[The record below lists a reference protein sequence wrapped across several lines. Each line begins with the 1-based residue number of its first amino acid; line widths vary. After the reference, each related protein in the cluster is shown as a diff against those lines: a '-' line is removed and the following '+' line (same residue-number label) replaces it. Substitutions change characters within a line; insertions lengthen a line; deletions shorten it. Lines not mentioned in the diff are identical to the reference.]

1 VAEQH
6 VGAEPSGCDSDA
18 KIDLWQQA
26 AILAPGTLLAS
37 SRSVMREIVVQRK
50 MSRWPADPAVGVHE
64 RRSLERR
71 GHLYYRRLGKRPN
84 EATGGQGLVICLCP
98 YARLAIPGA
107 SADYSD
113 ILKVLKPGNKAR

>member
-1 VAEQH
+1 

-50 MSRWPADPAVGVHE
+50 MSRWPADPAVGE
-64 RRSLERR
+64 FT
-71 GHLYYRRLGKRPN
+71 N
-84 EATGGQGLVICLCP
+84 D
-98 YARLAIPGA
+98 ARLSDEDISTIDAWVKGRTKQREARDWSSVSVLTPGW
-107 SADYSD
+107 
-113 ILKVLKPGNKAR
+113 LFPARPRTIQTF